1 MVPPKEDTFTPFE
14 VALAGASLA
23 SPWIGDI
30 YEPDYALLEELVSI
44 PVAAGATSET
54 GRFPKAFDVWVAH
67 ELRRAGFDPDE
78 VWPRASRP
86 RVLPRDLKLLLDRY
100 VPASDRPAIAAFL
113 ANHGNASMMAPVDAR
128 VLGRVYTKQ
137 ADVLIAHWAR
147 GIEVL
152 VSTKTMVSSYGNNLR
167 NRFEE
172 SYGDAVNLR
181 GRFPMAALGFLFAVR
196 SNIPASDLVFLR
208 DMLDKLR
215 EPAGYDAT
223 CLVVIDWADAGPVTV
238 RHDLMDEHIGPVR
251 FLGDLVEGVLDRT
264 PIDHHVE
271 VRNRRD
277 HTALPIAEGQL
288 DDGLAEVDAPD

>member
-23 SPWIGDI
+23 SPWAGDT
-30 YEPDYALLEELVSI
+30 YGPDYALLEELVSI
-44 PVAAGATSET
+44 PVASGATSET

-67 ELRRAGFDPDE
+67 ELRRAGFDSDE
-78 VWPRASRP
+78 VWPRATRP
-86 RVLPRDLKLLLDRY
+86 RVLPRDLKLLVDRY
-100 VPASDRPAIAAFL
+100 VPASDRADIATFL

-223 CLVVIDWADAGPVTV
+223 CLIVVDWSGTGPVTL
-238 RHDLMDEHIGPVR
+238 RSDLMDEHIGPAH
-251 FLGDLVEGVLDRT
+251 FLAGLVDSVLERT

-271 VRNRRD
+271 VRNRREQVE
-277 HTALPIAEGQL
+277 LPIEEGQL
-288 DDGLAEVDAPD
+288 DNEVDGADA

>member
-14 VALAGASLA
+14 GVLAGAPLS
-23 SPWIGDI
+23 SPWVGDV
-30 YEPDYALLEELVSI
+30 YEPSYDLLAQLVSI
-44 PVAAGATSET
+44 PVAAGATTAT

-67 ELRRAGFDPDE
+67 EMRRAGFDPDE
-78 VWPRASRP
+78 VWPRATRP

-100 VPASDRPAIAAFL
+100 IPAVDRPSIENFL
-113 ANHGNASMMAPVDAR
+113 ANHNDAAMIAPVDAR

-147 GIEVL
+147 GVELL
-152 VSTKTMVSSYGNNLR
+152 VSTKTMVSSYGNNLW

-181 GRFPMAALGFLFAVR
+181 GRYPMASLGFLYAV
-196 SNIPASDLVFLR
+196 SSHIPPADLVFLR
-208 DMLDKLR
+208 DMLNKLR

-223 CLVVIDWADAGPVTV
+223 CLVVLDWTGNGPVSL
-238 RHDLMDEHIGPVR
+238 RPDLMDDEIGPAR
-251 FLGDLVEGVLDRT
+251 FLRDLVDRVLERT

-271 VRNRRD
+271 VRNRRENVE
-277 HTALPIAEGQL
+277 LPIEEGQL
-288 DDGLAEVDAPD
+288 DSAR

>member
-1 MVPPKEDTFTPFE
+1 VPPKEDTFTPFE
-14 VALAGASLA
+14 AVLGGASLT
-23 SPWIGDI
+23 SPWIGDT
-30 YEPDYALLEELVSI
+30 YEPDFGLLEGLVSV
-44 PVAAGATSET
+44 PVASGATSET

-67 ELRRAGFDPDE
+67 ELRRAGFESDE
-78 VWPRASRP
+78 VWPRATRP
-86 RVLPRDLKLLLDRY
+86 RVLPRDLKLLLERYIPATDR
-100 VPASDRPAIAAFL
+100 SAIAMFL
-113 ANHGNASMMAPVDAR
+113 ANHSNAAMMAPVDAR

-147 GIEVL
+147 GVELL

-181 GRFPMAALGFLFAVR
+181 GRFPMASLGFLYAVR
-196 SNIPASDLVFLR
+196 SNIPPSDLVFLR

-223 CLVVIDWADAGPVTV
+223 CLVVVDWTNTGPVTL
-238 RHDLMDEHIGPVR
+238 RPDMMDDHIGPAR
-251 FLGDLVEGVLDRT
+251 FLADLVDRVLERT

-271 VRNRRD
+271 VRNRREQTD
-277 HTALPIAEGQL
+277 LPIEEGQL
-288 DDGLAEVDAPD
+288 DSDLQADPDE